1 GTARVTYR
9 AWDQT
14 TGSPEDRVPVTPA
27 NTAFSSAVETLNL
40 PVSDSSAPANNAPTL
55 TNNGNA
61 NLTDIGEDN
70 VKSAGDT
77 VAQILGTS
85 FFDADPVARE
95 GIAVTGLEDKGS
107 GRWMYSTNGGKA
119 WKPVGAVS
127 EANALLLGA
136 GDRLRFQP
144 AANFSGDVGIGVTY

>member
-1 GTARVTYR
+1 
-9 AWDQT
+9 
-14 TGSPEDRVPVTPA
+14 
-27 NTAFSSAVETLNL
+27 
-40 PVSDSSAPANNAPTL
+40 SSAPANNAPTL
-55 TNNGNA
+55 TSNGNA
-61 NLTDIGEDN
+61 NLTGIGEDN

-85 FFDADPVARE
+85 FFDADPGARQ
-95 GIAVTGLEDKGS
+95 GIAVTGLTGTGS

-136 GDRLRFQP
+136 GDKVRFEP
-144 AANFSGDVGIGVTY
+144 AANFSTNSSDDVGITYRGWDRTRGSAGGRADLSVVGAADPASPFSTASQTA